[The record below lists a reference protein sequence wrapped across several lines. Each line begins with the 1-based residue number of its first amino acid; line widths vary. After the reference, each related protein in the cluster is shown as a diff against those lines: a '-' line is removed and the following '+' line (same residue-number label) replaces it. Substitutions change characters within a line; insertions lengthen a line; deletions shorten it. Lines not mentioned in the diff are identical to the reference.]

1 MPSSP
6 SSNRET
12 SEKGWKHVP
21 ASSRLPVST
30 RLLKS
35 PVNLEVAFSE
45 VSGFI
50 RSMGRHL
57 HKMTSS
63 LTPPQQDTAKS
74 SSTKEN
80 FSTWGDVL
88 GFFFN
93 KTMPR
98 IVGTLLQAVTCLFS
112 NPLILTI
119 FVILIALFFIWN
131 FYLEPTISMFIDWIS
146 SPVRFFKD
154 HVSGI
159 TDTLRDGLVWIRH
172 GASFIGHGLGSGAQ
186 ALGHGAAWIG
196 HGIDHGA
203 SFIGHGLGGGA
214 RALGQGAVGIG
225 RGIGHGA
232 SFIGHGL
239 GGGAQALGHGT
250 VWIGRGIGHGASF
263 IGHGLGGGAQALG
276 HGAAWIGHGIDHG
289 ASFIGHG
296 LGGGARALGH
306 GAVGIGRGIG
316 HGASLHWPWLR

>member
-1 MPSSP
+1 MSSSP

-12 SEKGWKHVP
+12 SEKDWKHVP

-35 PVNLEVAFSE
+35 PINLEVAFSE
-45 VSGFI
+45 VSRFI

-63 LTPPQQDTAKS
+63 LTPPQQETAKPG
-74 SSTKEN
+74 STKES

-131 FYLEPTISMFIDWIS
+131 FYLEPAINMFIDWVS

-159 TDTLRDGLVWIRH
+159 THTLRDGLVWIGHGIAH
-172 GASFIGHGLGSGAQ
+172 GASFV
-186 ALGHGAAWIG
+186 
-196 HGIDHGA
+196 D
-203 SFIGHGLGGGA
+203 
-214 RALGQGAVGIG
+214 
-225 RGIGHGA
+225 
-232 SFIGHGL
+232 HGL
-239 GGGAQALGHGT
+239 GGGAQALGHGA

-263 IGHGLGGGAQALG
+263 IGHGLGGGAQVLG
-276 HGAAWIGHGIDHG
+276 HGAAWIGHGIGHG
-289 ASFIGHG
+289 ASFVGHG
-296 LGGGARALGH
+296 LGGGAQALGH
-306 GAVGIGRGIG
+306 GAVWIGHGIG
-316 HGASLHWPWLR
+316 HGASLHWPWPR